1 MMFYDVLHHLK
12 SFEVIGRG
20 AHHLILG
27 VTAPLKVSG
36 IAKMIYIQYKIV
48 FAII

>member
-1 MMFYDVLHHLK
+1 MFHSALF
-12 SFEVIGRG
+12 FETLRG

-27 VTAPLKVSG
+27 VTAPLKV
-36 IAKMIYIQYKIV
+36 IELAKMIYIQCKIT